1 MTYLNKKEKEKF
13 IMRTLL
19 SNNSAMCDAFLNIE
33 TVYLK
38 IFEYSLEFS
47 KKRIIKLNPN
57 QIPDRIKT
65 LVSKNK
71 VAPTEENIKLLID
84 KNQKE
89 ELKILIQNNE
99 EEEAVRS
106 LINIETSNEL
116 IYDLIDVVSDE
127 SAKVLLHQFNET
139 LEIDKINPQRVDLI
153 EYIQNNNL

>member
-1 MTYLNKKEKEKF
+1 
-13 IMRTLL
+13 MRTLL

-47 KKRIIKLNPN
+47 KKRIMKLNPN
-57 QIPDRIKT
+57 QIPGRIKI

-89 ELKILIQNNE
+89 ELKIQMNKINNE
-99 EEEAVRS
+99 IMMRYT
-106 LINIETSNEL
+106 N
-116 IYDLIDVVSDE
+116 
-127 SAKVLLHQFNET
+127 K
-139 LEIDKINPQRVDLI
+139 
-153 EYIQNNNL
+153 